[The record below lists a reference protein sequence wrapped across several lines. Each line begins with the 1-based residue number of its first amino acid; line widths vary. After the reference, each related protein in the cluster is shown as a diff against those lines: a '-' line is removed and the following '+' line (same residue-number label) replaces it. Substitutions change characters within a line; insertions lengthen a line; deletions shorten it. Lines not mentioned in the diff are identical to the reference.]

1 MNTNISNAALV
12 ATLYADSYD
21 DIGTRIWFQKY
32 NEKFAEL
39 IVKACAAA
47 ADMAQDA
54 NCKYAGDYVAEAM
67 GYGQEEGVTEWRA
80 K

>member
-1 MNTNISNAALV
+1 MNVNISNAALV

-39 IVKACAAA
+39 IVKECARM
-47 ADMAQDA
+47 ADHGHGM
-54 NCKYAGDYVAEAM
+54 V
-67 GYGQEEGVTEWRA
+67 GYEILEHFGVEE
-80 K
+80 

>member
-1 MNTNISNAALV
+1 MNINSNNAALV

-39 IVKACAAA
+39 IIQECCDQV
-47 ADMAQDA
+47 MFHE
-54 NCKYAGDYVAEAM
+54 AELIK
-67 GYGQEEGVTEWRA
+67 EHFGVE
-80 K
+80 